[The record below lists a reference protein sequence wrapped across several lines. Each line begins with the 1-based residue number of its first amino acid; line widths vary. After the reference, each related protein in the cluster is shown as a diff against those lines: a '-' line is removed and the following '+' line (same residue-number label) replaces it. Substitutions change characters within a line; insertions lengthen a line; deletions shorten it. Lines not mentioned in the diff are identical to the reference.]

1 MNMNAITDS
10 NTPRKRKIFYGWW
23 IVLVSAVLSFING
36 GTFYYGF
43 TVFFN
48 PIRETFNWTSA
59 ETSIAFTVQR
69 LESGIASPIVG
80 FLVDRI
86 GPRKLMV
93 GGWILVGFGFLLMS
107 RINSLWT
114 FVATFIVVSIG
125 FSFGSFVTV
134 NATIANW
141 FNKKRSRALTTVY
154 VGYGICGLIVPL
166 LALAVTNFGWRE
178 TLTVVAIACW
188 VIGIPLSLLMRHK
201 PNAYGYLPDGER
213 PDKTV
218 DNTTEKTL
226 ANEPARL
233 DTGLTVK
240 EALKTRA
247 FWFIAFAL
255 FFQQIG
261 QSALTVHIVPYL
273 ESVNIPTQMAALTVT
288 GLTIVSLI
296 GRFGFGFLGD
306 FKNKRYLIAIAFAL
320 QIVGIFIFSL
330 IEAERIWLIPV
341 FLLVFAVGYGGP
353 LPLRPALQADFFG
366 TRNFGAIMG
375 LMSVIIMIS
384 SLSTP
389 VIAGWIF
396 DKTQSYRLAWQLF
409 ALASIPAVPMILLA
423 KSPLEIHSK
432 KQNL

>member
-1 MNMNAITDS
+1 
-10 NTPRKRKIFYGWW
+10 
-23 IVLVSAVLSFING
+23 
-36 GTFYYGF
+36 
-43 TVFFN
+43 
-48 PIRETFNWTSA
+48 
-59 ETSIAFTVQR
+59 
-69 LESGIASPIVG
+69 
-80 FLVDRI
+80 
-86 GPRKLMV
+86 
-93 GGWILVGFGFLLMS
+93 
-107 RINSLWT
+107 
-114 FVATFIVVSIG
+114 
-125 FSFGSFVTV
+125 
-134 NATIANW
+134 
-141 FNKKRSRALTTVY
+141 
-154 VGYGICGLIVPL
+154 
-166 LALAVTNFGWRE
+166 
-178 TLTVVAIACW
+178 
-188 VIGIPLSLLMRHK
+188 
-201 PNAYGYLPDGER
+201 
-213 PDKTV
+213 
-218 DNTTEKTL
+218 
-226 ANEPARL
+226 
-233 DTGLTVK
+233 
-240 EALKTRA
+240 
-247 FWFIAFAL
+247 
-255 FFQQIG
+255 
-261 QSALTVHIVPYL
+261 
-273 ESVNIPTQMAALTVT
+273 MAALTVT